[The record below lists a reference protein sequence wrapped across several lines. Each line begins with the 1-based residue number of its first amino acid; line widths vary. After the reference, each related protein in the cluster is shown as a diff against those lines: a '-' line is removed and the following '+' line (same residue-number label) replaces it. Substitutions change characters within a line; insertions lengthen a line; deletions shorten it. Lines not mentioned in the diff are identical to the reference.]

1 MHRCHMARPQ
11 VLSLVAL
18 DVALDAWDGVQMDA
32 VRSKS
37 LALSELFI
45 ELVEARCAEFVSGG
59 GTILLASG
67 LHSPKSA
74 SNNRRLL
81 LASGL
86 HSSQEC
92 QQ

>member
-45 ELVEARCAEFVSGG
+45 ELVEARCADFVSGG
-59 GTILLASG
+59 GAAS
-67 LHSPKSA
+67 S
-74 SNNRRLL
+74 
-81 LASGL
+81 
-86 HSSQEC
+86 
-92 QQ
+92 

>member
-45 ELVEARCAEFVSGG
+45 ELVEARGADFVSDG
-59 GTILLASG
+59 GTI
-67 LHSPKSA
+67 
-74 SNNRRLL
+74 L

>member
-1 MHRCHMARPQ
+1 MFRTLLQCLVPADRCIGVIWPYRPQ

-59 GTILLASG
+59 GAIIAGTS
-67 LHSPKSA
+67 
-74 SNNRRLL
+74 RFVT
-81 LASGL
+81 
-86 HSSQEC
+86 
-92 QQ
+92 

>member
-1 MHRCHMARPQ
+1 MARPQ

-18 DVALDAWDGVQMDA
+18 DVALDAWDGVEMDA

-59 GTILLASG
+59 GATL
-67 LHSPKSA
+67 P
-74 SNNRRLL
+74 
-81 LASGL
+81 ASGL

>member
-45 ELVEARCAEFVSGG
+45 ELVEVRFLTEIRDDFRRFVDE
-59 GTILLASG
+59 IW
-67 LHSPKSA
+67 
-74 SNNRRLL
+74 RF
-81 LASGL
+81 
-86 HSSQEC
+86 
-92 QQ
+92 

>member
-1 MHRCHMARPQ
+1 MARPQ

-45 ELVEARCAEFVSGG
+45 ELVEARCADFVSGG
-59 GTILLASG
+59 GTILPPRYCSHLG
-67 LHSPKSA
+67 CILPKSA
-74 SNNRRLL
+74 SDNRRRL